1 MRKNS
6 RSKQKHSN
14 RYNEVA
20 KLVDQDKFYE
30 LGEAVG
36 LVKKTATTK
45 FVEGVSLSFRL
56 GVDPKKGD
64 QNVRGTTN
72 RPHGT
77 GRSQAVAVLAKGDLA
92 KEALAAGA
100 DHVGDEDLIKQIQ
113 ENFSALKVDVVMA
126 TTDMAPQ
133 LGKIGRIL
141 GSKTPNKKNG
151 TVTDQIGQAVREIK
165 QASRVEY
172 RVDKEG
178 VIHMPIGKVN
188 FTDEQIQ
195 ENLLAAVNAIVRA
208 KPTSAKGRYLQ
219 TLTLSSTM
227 GPGIPLDPTTTTK
240 ASGN

>member
-20 KLVDQDKFYE
+20 KLVDKTKFYE
-30 LGEAVG
+30 IGEAVG
-36 LVKKTATTK
+36 LVKQTANTK

-72 RPHGT
+72 LPHGT

-151 TVTDQIGQAVREIK
+151 TVTDAIGQAVKEIK

-178 VIHMPIGKVN
+178 IIHMPIGKVN

-195 ENLLAAVNAIVRA
+195 ENLLAAVDAVIRA
-208 KPTSAKGRYLQ
+208 KPSSSKGRYLQ

-227 GPGIPLDPTTTTK
+227 GPGIP
-240 ASGN
+240 